1 MWVIKK
7 ENSPPAPFP
16 KKEAYF
22 AKLWKNIA
30 NRCNKNLWCEVSS
43 LDFSRCLYKCPKGPE
58 LVLIAYQDTKME
70 DSRYESLLNT
80 EKMS

>member
-22 AKLWKNIA
+22 AKLWK
-30 NRCNKNLWCEVSS
+30 KHSE
-43 LDFSRCLYKCPKGPE
+43 
-58 LVLIAYQDTKME
+58 
-70 DSRYESLLNT
+70 
-80 EKMS
+80 